1 APRSAAIN
9 CSARVERGLD
19 PDEVGIRPLD
29 VLDRDDVEANG
40 TRTPFGMPHQQMTGG
55 AHDAMALSAVDAR
68 KRRHESVTAPRP
80 HLDDDER
87 RSIRAHEV
95 ELAETATV
103 ALEQRRDAE
112 IGRASCRDG
121 EQNAEAP

>member
-1 APRSAAIN
+1 HTSLSRDWSSDV
-9 CSARVERGLD
+9 CSSDL
-19 PDEVGIRPLD
+19 
-29 VLDRDDVEANG
+29 
-40 TRTPFGMPHQQMTGG
+40 GMPHQQMTGG